1 MSQIRLI
8 SLDDNYELTEKQEKQ
23 LLSAWSR
30 TIRLLTARFYVETNE
45 PSYHILSFGGGRQ
58 TVGMLL
64 KMQRLFRRNPISYVV
79 FADTGGEHQ
88 ETYDYLND
96 YVVPFCNANEITFVR
111 VYSKYGK
118 TLYEYCWDKKIVP
131 SMKFRDCTSK
141 FKIAPIRKF
150 IREELKVTRSKPCY
164 VYIGISYDEADR
176 MSASNVLY
184 AKSVYPF
191 IDGYKEYCESEITL
205 DDCIQIVKDEGYP
218 PVPKSGCWFC
228 PYAQVEDLLDPR
240 YKDKTIALEEH
251 NSRFPEIL
259 LRGMKENK
267 VKPVRE
273 LTIKDIPLAVCK
285 TGYCMV

>member
-1 MSQIRLI
+1 MKQAVFVPLEPR
-8 SLDDNYELTEKQEKQ
+8 DLTEKEEKQ
-23 LLSAWSR
+23 VLSAWSR
-30 TIRLLTARFYVETNE
+30 TIRLLTDRYFVESNE

-58 TVGMLL
+58 TMGMLI
-64 KMQRLFRRNPISYVV
+64 KMQRLFRRNSKAYVV

-96 YVVPFCNANEITFVR
+96 YVIPFCNANEIQFVR

-150 IREELKVTRSKPCY
+150 IRETLGVTRSNPCY
-164 VYIGISYDEADR
+164 VHIGISFDESDR
-176 MSASNVLY
+176 MNVSNVKY
-184 AKSVYPF
+184 AKSVFPF
-191 IDGYKEYCESEITL
+191 IDGYKEYCEPELTL
-205 DDCIQIVKDEGYP
+205 DDCIRIVNDEGFP

-228 PYAQVEDLLDPR
+228 PFAQIDDLLNPQ
-240 YKDKTIALEEH
+240 YKDKTIALEEN

-267 VKPVRE
+267 VKPIRE
-273 LTIKDIPLAVCK
+273 LTIKDVPKVACK
-285 TGYCMV
+285 SGYCMV